1 LKLHK
6 GLKLQSMQIHCTRPG
21 CNRPH
26 NNFSELSDAAKLKA
40 SAQRFCVT
48 CGMPLLLQD
57 RYVPQKLL
65 GEGGFGAAYFA
76 VDRYTPKQR
85 PCVVKQFKPA
95 FALNPKQLE
104 MAQNLFFREAE
115 VLETLGNEHPQIP
128 DLFASFDLEVANRT
142 TGGKDRFFYLVQEF
156 IDGQTL
162 EQELE
167 AQGKFSEAAILEV
180 LNALLPILEFIHGHQ
195 AIHRDIKPSN
205 IMRNRQGLLYLLDFG
220 AMRDITK
227 GSQNTS
233 TGIYSQGYAPPE
245 QMAGQS
251 ISYSA
256 DLYGLAATCLVL
268 MTGQDPVRL
277 FDSAHNSWNWR
288 HLVQISTQTADVL
301 DRMLK
306 AQPSS
311 RYADTRAVMSALS
324 NSRPVPGMGGVSAA
338 GRGSVTMPPNVPSN
352 VPPSGL
358 GVSPGVSP
366 GVSSPVP
373 PPPVV
378 SPPPPMPRAATPAP
392 ITPRTVPTPRF
403 SLVQTIGNAAF
414 AGFEGMV
421 LAIGLNAFHVPGM
434 PLTWLVLALAIVGLQ
449 FFRVIEGI
457 DLVIFAGLT
466 LGLAVFLFKGLLLS
480 GLPLVGAAIGIAIFA
495 ALLFRLVYN
504 GLSRLG

>member
-1 LKLHK
+1 
-6 GLKLQSMQIHCTRPG
+6 MQIHCTRPG

-26 NNFSELSDAAKLKA
+26 NNFSELSDAATLKA

-128 DLFASFDLEVANRT
+128 DLFASFDLEVANRA

-180 LNALLPILEFIHGHQ
+180 LNALLPILAFIHEHQ

-251 ISYSA
+251 ISYSS

-277 FDSAHNSWNWR
+277 FDSAQNSWSWR

-324 NSRPVPGMGGVSAA
+324 NSSPVPGMGGASSA
-338 GRGSVTMPPNVPSN
+338 GRGSVTMPPSM
-352 VPPSGL
+352 PPSGL
-358 GVSPGVSP
+358 GASP
-366 GVSSPVP
+366 GVSSAV
-373 PPPVV
+373 
-378 SPPPPMPRAATPAP
+378 PPPPMPVVTPPPPMPARAATPAP
-392 ITPRTVPTPRF
+392 ITPRTMPTPRF

>member
-1 LKLHK
+1 
-6 GLKLQSMQIHCTRPG
+6 MQIHCTRPG
-21 CNRPH
+21 CAKPG
-26 NNFSELSDAAKLKA
+26 NNFPELSDAATLKA

-65 GEGGFGAAYFA
+65 GEGGFGAAYLA
-76 VDRYTPKQR
+76 IDRYTPRQR

-115 VLETLGNEHPQIP
+115 VLETLGNAHPQIP
-128 DLFASFDLEVANRT
+128 DLFASFDLEVVNRA
-142 TGGKDRFFYLVQEF
+142 TGGKDRFFYLVQEY

-167 AQGKFSEAAILEV
+167 ATGKFSEAAILEV
-180 LNALLPILEFIHGHQ
+180 LNALLPILEFIHQNQ

-245 QMAGQS
+245 QVAGQS
-251 ISYSA
+251 VSYSS
-256 DLYGLAATCLVL
+256 DLYALAATCLVL
-268 MTGQDPVRL
+268 ITGQDPVQL
-277 FDSAHNSWNWR
+277 FDSAHNSWSWR

-311 RYADTRAVMSALS
+311 RYTDTREVMAALAGGS
-324 NSRPVPGMGGVSAA
+324 PVPGIGGASSV
-338 GRGSVTMPPNVPSN
+338 GRVSVTM
-352 VPPSGL
+352 PPSGL
-358 GVSPGVSP
+358 GVSPGVPAGASALP
-366 GVSSPVP
+366 PPP
-373 PPPVV
+373 PPPVAT
-378 SPPPPMPRAATPAP
+378 PPPPMPARAATPAP
-392 ITPRTVPTPRF
+392 LTPRTPPPPRF
-403 SLVQTIGNAAF
+403 SLVETIANAAF
-414 AGFEGMV
+414 TGFEGAV
-421 LAIGLNAFHVPGM
+421 LAIGLRQFHVPQL
-434 PLTWLVLALAIVGLQ
+434 PIVWLVLALAIVGLQ
-449 FFRVIEGI
+449 FFRVIEGV
-457 DLVIFAGLT
+457 DLAIFAALT

-480 GLPLVGAAIGIAIFA
+480 GLPLVGAAIGLAIFA